1 MTADTPQPRAVA
13 PVRPDDSV
21 RAVLR
26 SPRLLTREALA
37 GIVTTL
43 ALVPEVISFSVIA
56 GVDPM
61 VSLVASVV
69 LAVVMSL
76 LGGRPAMV
84 TAAAGSVALVIAPL
98 VRTHGVEY
106 VLPTVLLAGV
116 IQIVFG
122 TAGLARLMRFI
133 PRSVMIGF
141 VNALG
146 ILIFV
151 AQVPHL
157 VDVPW
162 IVYPLFALT
171 IAIVVLLPRF
181 TTVVPAPLVAIVVV
195 TVIVV
200 AAGLTDVH
208 TVGDEGPMG
217 GGLPGLTPWLVPFSP
232 ETLGIILPTALSVA
246 FVGLMETLLTTKLV
260 DDITETPSH
269 KGKESW
275 ALGVANIAAGAY
287 GGIAGCAMIGQTVVN
302 VKIGR
307 ARTRIST
314 LAAGLFLLLL
324 VTGLSSVMARI
335 PMVALAAVMM
345 VVAIT
350 TVDWHSVRPST
361 LRRMPVPETLVM
373 VVTVGVVVATNNLAI
388 GVAVGV
394 LLAMVLFARRI
405 AHVIRVE
412 RTVEPAAELA
422 ATAVPDADGSA
433 RPRARVRYDVV
444 GPLFFGSSNDLVEH
458 FAYADDALLAES
470 SGVAG
475 AHTHAESL
483 EASGVSTT
491 AAPDGEE
498 ARRTA
503 RPEATVLVDL
513 SRASV
518 WDASSVAAL
527 DSVETKF
534 AAHGLAVEFV
544 GLDERSGSF
553 HGRLTGQ
560 LGG

>member
-1 MTADTPQPRAVA
+1 M
-13 PVRPDDSV
+13 

-181 TTVVPAPLVAIVVV
+181 TRVVPAPLVAIVVV

-246 FVGLMETLLTTKLV
+246 FVGLMETLLTAKLV

-307 ARTRIST
+307 ARTRVST

-361 LRRMPVPETLVM
+361 LRRMPLPETLVM
-373 VVTVGVVVATNNLAI
+373 VVTVAVVVATNNLAI

-412 RTVEPAAELA
+412 RTVEPAVEPA
-422 ATAVPDADGSA
+422 AAAVTDPDGSA
-433 RPRARVRYDVV
+433 RPHARVRYDVV

-458 FAYADDALLAES
+458 FAYADDAALAEEAA
-470 SGVAG
+470 VA
-475 AHTHAESL
+475 SR
-483 EASGVSTT
+483 
-491 AAPDGEE
+491 PD
-498 ARRTA
+498 
-503 RPEATVLVDL
+503 ATVLVDL

-527 DSVETKF
+527 DSVEAKF